1 MQVVGDQHGAALGSN
16 EVAQKLDGLPLK
28 LLPLMTTNALKSAVA
43 QPVPFPR
50 MVNEALSP
58 ARSPTVI
65 SFDDLHD
72 GPAAFGGRGSVFSR
86 RAAERGVDGG
96 PAANV
101 RAPASCR
108 RGRVQPERSE
118 ELPRSVT

>member
-1 MQVVGDQHGAALGSN
+1 MNRSAAISRSDSGASRGSRRWRDVLQPLGVS
-16 EVAQKLDGLPLK
+16 VDSPLANK
-28 LLPLMTTNALKSAVA
+28 TLSAV
-43 QPVPFPR
+43 
-50 MVNEALSP
+50 
-58 ARSPTVI
+58 RSPTVI
-65 SFDDLHD
+65 SFNDLHD

-118 ELPRSVT
+118 ELPR